1 MKSPLLFLKPRAE
14 PPGQASPAAQVAAWR
29 ASSTL
34 AIVGLYDQYH
44 QRVRRL
50 ARRLL
55 GDDAAAEDVVQEVFL
70 SLPKA
75 LRGFRGE
82 SDVLSFLLGMSVKQA
97 RGQLRVAMRRRR
109 LLERY
114 AAEARPGPRDPEQE
128 LAQRELARQL
138 LDAMDSLSTSH
149 REAFVLCELENL
161 SSGVAA
167 RVLGIPEGTVR
178 TRLFH
183 ARAKLRERLEREG
196 P

>member
-1 MKSPLLFLKPRAE
+1 MKSPLLLLKPRAQS
-14 PPGQASPAAQVAAWR
+14 PGQASAAAGVEAWR
-29 ASSTL
+29 AGSTL

-82 SDVLSFLLGMSVKQA
+82 SDVLSFLLGMSVKRA

-114 AAEARPGPRDPEQE
+114 AAEERPRPRDPEQE

-138 LDAMDSLSTSH
+138 LDAMDSLSISH
-149 REAFVLCELENL
+149 REAFVLCELEKL
-161 SSGVAA
+161 SSGEAA

-178 TRLFH
+178 TRRFY
-183 ARAKLRERLEREG
+183 AREKLRERLEREG
-196 P
+196 L